1 MTFACLNS
9 SEEIVQFLIEHGCD
23 VNQKNRFD
31 QVTPWISWTY
41 KFIDNNPIDTEKFQ
55 SISDLYDDIISKN
68 SFSILFYVAGTNR
81 ISVAELL
88 IDNGADPNESN
99 SFASPLCMAIAFNNI
114 EMVKFLI
121 SRGVD
126 INKPSLYP
134 PIFLTEGSEI
144 LEYLI
149 KCGANISSQILPE
162 LIYNISLYK
171 YRFTILCP
179 IVIECCTHLL
189 KSLLKYNLRVD
200 FCPVENS
207 LINYFINI
215 FPPDES
221 PSQIKNVI
229 EMFEILCEAGVGLY
243 DSPDYPLIFNYAHEP
258 EFFKYLINKGFNIGS
273 LQEGKNIIHALA
285 IEGNIDLLKYV
296 LQYNIPTY
304 KTDNLGFTPYDYAI
318 GFGHIEIA
326 CLLDSLNT

>member
-1 MTFACLNS
+1 MN
-9 SEEIVQFLIEHGCD
+9 
-23 VNQKNRFD
+23 
-31 QVTPWISWTY
+31 SWTY
-41 KFIDNNPIDTEKFQ
+41 KYIDDSLYNLPNFQ
-55 SISDLYDDIISKN
+55 SISPLYIDIICKN

-81 ISVAELL
+81 ISIAKLL
-88 IDNGADPNESN
+88 IDNGADPSESN
-99 SFASPLCMAIAFNNI
+99 SVASPLFMALLVNNFN
-114 EMVKFLI
+114 MVKFFI
-121 SRGVD
+121 SQGVD
-126 INKPSLYP
+126 IDKPSLCP
-134 PIFLTEGSEI
+134 PIHLVDSYEI
-144 LEYLI
+144 MEYFV
-149 KCGANISSQILPE
+149 KCGANINVKAILPE
-162 LIYNISLYK
+162 LLQSGNLVENS
-171 YRFTILCP
+171 FVTILNP
-179 IVIECCTHLL
+179 IVIFGCTRLL
-189 KSLLKYNLRVD
+189 KFLLKNNLRVD
-200 FCPVENS
+200 FSLHEDI
-207 LINYFINI
+207 LINSFIKIIHRPN
-215 FPPDES
+215 ES
-221 PSQIKNVI
+221 SSSHLNKMI